1 MYLPQS
7 QAYNQSAIFF
17 HLPLDFLWK
26 SKKETFSTCY
36 LLLYAIR
43 NELRYQ
49 MNNAR
54 ETFTPPFHPSS
65 TLLVVYWTS
74 HTKYVSKLHGESFH
88 FRPLPSRFHNSRQFS
103 SSLFSYRKLLGSPA
117 FQLVNVIGRP
127 VAIQKKLP
135 SSARSVPDVQKCSLP
150 KPAKRRRVLIVG
162 LRLLIQ
168 LKEFI

>member
-54 ETFTPPFHPSS
+54 ETFTPPSIHHPHFWSS
-65 TLLVVYWTS
+65 TEPRTRSTS
-74 HTKYVSKLHGESFH
+74 QSYTENRSTLDPCRHDSTTPGSFPP
-88 FRPLPSRFHNSRQFS
+88 RYSRTGSCWVPPHS
-103 SSLFSYRKLLGSPA
+103 SW
-117 FQLVNVIGRP
+117 
-127 VAIQKKLP
+127 
-135 SSARSVPDVQKCSLP
+135 
-150 KPAKRRRVLIVG
+150 
-162 LRLLIQ
+162 
-168 LKEFI
+168 